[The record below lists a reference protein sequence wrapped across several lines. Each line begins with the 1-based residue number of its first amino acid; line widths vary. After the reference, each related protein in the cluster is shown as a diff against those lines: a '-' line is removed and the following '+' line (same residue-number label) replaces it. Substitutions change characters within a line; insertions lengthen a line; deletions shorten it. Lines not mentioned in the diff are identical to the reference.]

1 MVGIELRRGSEE
13 TTWGPS
19 LRSPRRVQKKTAVI
33 WKFTRYLRNR
43 GSLTA
48 LSDQAT
54 TTTTH
59 HGGTSKHAHAPLD
72 ADLSDA
78 ALRIPA
84 QSAPPQPGPL
94 PPIPAFI
101 TSSSSFS
108 SHPGTVPSI
117 RHPHHSASS
126 STSSTTDTRKPVVLH
141 IGDPIQYNPQTYA
154 ALSASFTVIRPPAAE
169 RSRPQFLQAL
179 RERRWGD
186 FDAVLRP
193 FWGTGGEMGR
203 WDAELVELLPA
214 SLRVFASA
222 GAGFDWADVELLGKR
237 GIVYCNGGL
246 AAAEAVADFAV
257 ALVIGTFRALPYCLS
272 SATGGSKSFEKC
284 HDDATPRSR
293 NLRSQTLGLVGLGNI
308 GQQLALKLTLAF
320 GMTVLY
326 YDIERKPAALEG
338 KLGVRFCASLE
349 ALIRSSDCVV
359 LCTPSGAGQLIN
371 AQSLGWFPPGGRLVN
386 VARGS
391 LVDEEAL
398 ASALE
403 AGKLSAAALD
413 VHADEPRV
421 NPRLA
426 ALADDKVMLTC
437 HNAGG
442 TVETHVG
449 FEELAMR
456 NVMAVL
462 GGGAPITPVNLQY
475 LQKKGGSLKDSG
487 ALT

>member
-1 MVGIELRRGSEE
+1 MAEPAN
-13 TTWGPS
+13 TPMPPS
-19 LRSPRRVQKKTAVI
+19 TPISATPRSA
-33 WKFTRYLRNR
+33 
-43 GSLTA
+43 S
-48 LSDQAT
+48 
-54 TTTTH
+54 
-59 HGGTSKHAHAPLD
+59 
-72 ADLSDA
+72 
-78 ALRIPA
+78 PA
-84 QSAPPQPGPL
+84 QSAPPLPPGPL
-94 PPIPAFI
+94 PPLPAFPV
-101 TSSSSFS
+101 SSFHS
-108 SHPGTVPSI
+108 AVPTI
-117 RHPHHSASS
+117 KRHSASS
-126 STSSTTDTRKPVVLH
+126 STSSSHADGAGGSSNTKNLVVLH

-154 ALSASFTVIRPPAAE
+154 ALAASFSVVRPTAAE
-169 RSRPQFLQAL
+169 RARPQFLQAL
-179 RERRWGD
+179 REWRWGD

-203 WDAELVELLPA
+203 WDRELVSLLPP
-214 SLRVFASA
+214 SVRVFASA
-222 GAGFDWADVELLGKR
+222 GAGFDWADVELLGER

-257 ALVIGTFRALPYCLS
+257 ALVIGTFRSLPYCLS
-272 SATGGSKSFEKC
+272 SSASSRAFEKC

-308 GQQLALKLTLAF
+308 GQQLALKFTLAF

-326 YDIERKPAALEG
+326 YDIERKPAALEA

-349 ALIRSSDCVV
+349 ALVRSSDCVV
-359 LCTPSGAGQLIN
+359 LCTPSGAGRLIN
-371 AQSLGWFPPGGRLVN
+371 AQSLEWFRPGGRLVN

-398 ASALE
+398 ADALE
-403 AGKLSAAALD
+403 AGRLGAAALD
-413 VHADEPRV
+413 VHANEPAV
-421 NPRLA
+421 HPRLA
-426 ALADDKVMLTC
+426 ALAGDRVMLTC

-475 LQKKGGSLKDSG
+475 LKVKGGG
-487 ALT
+487 